1 MDCEATT
8 VMEPLQY
15 DYSPRGV
22 DSVQFGIYEVALNA
36 WQSGGF
42 TRVAA
47 VGKKCVEPK
56 QSSKAV
62 FPSSLWAV
70 RAV

>member
-1 MDCEATT
+1 MDCKAAT
-8 VMEPLQY
+8 VMEPLKHNC
-15 DYSPRGV
+15 SPHSV
-22 DSVQFGIYEVALNA
+22 DSLQFGIYEVVLNA

-42 TRVAA
+42 TPVAA

-62 FPSSLWAV
+62 SSSSLWAV